1 MPPGP
6 LKGLTPQRL
15 GCVSHP
21 DRHTNT
27 SWSGRTS
34 AEAQPPLFTQCVQ
47 KVTANGGAVSHHQP
61 QNDGCADRTHTGGR
75 GRCAVLATGT
85 APGRGREPALFE
97 RYVEADSAL
106 YLKAPDRGLTLI
118 LLGNSGGLS
127 EAFQ

>member
-6 LKGLTPQRL
+6 SRAGPLKDLAVALILIATRTPP
-15 GCVSHP
+15 GV
-21 DRHTNT
+21 
-27 SWSGRTS
+27 GRTS